1 MHTVQ
6 QLSGNMRKIDVAVL
20 STKGPGGAIC
30 SRPMSNNGD
39 VDFDGTSY
47 FFTNGDTQKIR
58 DIEADERVSLS
69 FTGKPGANSKS
80 HFFVTVHGRAEL
92 ICDRQVFNDHW
103 TSDLDNWFD
112 QGPETPGLV
121 MIKVRA
127 ERIRYWDG
135 ADQGELIVT

>member
-6 QLSGNMRKIDVAVL
+6 QLSGNMREIDVAVL
-20 STKGPGGAIC
+20 STTGPGGAIC

-69 FTGKPGANSKS
+69 FTGKPGVNSKS

-92 ICDRQVFNDHW
+92 IRDRQVFNDHW
-103 TSDLDNWFD
+103 TADLDNWFD